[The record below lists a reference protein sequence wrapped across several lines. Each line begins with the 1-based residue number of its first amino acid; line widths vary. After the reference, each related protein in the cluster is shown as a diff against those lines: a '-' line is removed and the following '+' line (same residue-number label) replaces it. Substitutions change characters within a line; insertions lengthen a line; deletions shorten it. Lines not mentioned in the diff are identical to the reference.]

1 MSKGRG
7 STIAR
12 DPSGSPLELLA
23 AGCYRPAMQ
32 FDIED
37 VLAGVFGRIFLL
49 VLFMLNAAW
58 IGSIIG
64 GLAWFVGN

>member
-1 MSKGRG
+1 
-7 STIAR
+7 
-12 DPSGSPLELLA
+12 
-23 AGCYRPAMQ
+23 MQ